1 MSPKECR
8 RLAHIPDVGHW
19 ARRWVNTIVCD
30 AWPVRRQTYSNL
42 RNPIITWARKDERLS
57 RPSWLTYSGQFANEV
72 VNCPVVSRAHDR
84 ESSRVITGIWQS
96 YIIWYH
102 QLRYRGILEIDKRRL
117 STQRMLPDTPM
128 TANVRLAARHQEW
141 QARRAR
147 QHHLMTLQAG
157 TPSNTWRSQLGLR
170 VTAPCLN

>member
-1 MSPKECR
+1 M
-8 RLAHIPDVGHW
+8 A
-19 ARRWVNTIVCD
+19 VCD
-30 AWPVRRQTYSNL
+30 AWPVRRQTHSNL

-96 YIIWYH
+96 YIIWYR

-128 TANVRLAARHQEW
+128 TAKCEAGSAAPG
-141 QARRAR
+141 
-147 QHHLMTLQAG
+147 MTSSPG
-157 TPSNTWRSQLGLR
+157 TPAPSDDPASWHAVQHMAIAIRPTRHRALFKLIASAYALNTDITTSSGHA
-170 VTAPCLN
+170 VAVI